1 MLKKIKTIIIIFTL
15 IITSVST
22 CPVTVSAEQDFLKLY
37 ANAAVLIDGSNGRIL
52 YGKNEDKVLP
62 MASTTKVMT
71 LIIALEY
78 GNLDDIVTISKYASS
93 QPDVQMDAVTGEQYV
108 LKDLLHAMMMQSYND
123 VAVAIAEYVADVYMN
138 EQQQAEIVSQRTT
151 EDSKEMVKVFAGLMN
166 EKAKKLGCFNTYFIT
181 PNGLDAQ
188 DENGIH
194 STTAYEL
201 AKICAY
207 AVSIEDVIN
216 ICTTRKYSFK
226 EINGKRSINIGTTN
240 RFLDMMNGAVGLK
253 TGFTGNAGYCF
264 AGAVKRDGKIFISV
278 VLGSGWPPNKNYKWV
293 DTKALMNYGIN
304 NYFYQKIFVPD
315 EDYER
320 IAVNDGVEEYVDT
333 YIPFSLGMLMSEND
347 GIDIVYVTPDY
358 VRAPVD
364 INEEV
369 GKVNIY
375 LNGNLYTSFPIL
387 TKKSV
392 PEKDFWW
399 CLKFV
404 LKEWVG

>member
-1 MLKKIKTIIIIFTL
+1 MLKRFKTIVLAFIL
-15 IITSVST
+15 IIASVFT
-22 CPVTVSAEQDFLKLY
+22 GTVTVSAEQDSLKLY

-52 YGKNEDKVLP
+52 YGRNEDKVMP

-71 LIIALEY
+71 LIVALEY
-78 GNLDDIVTISKYASS
+78 GNPEDTVTISKYAAS
-93 QPDVQMDAVTGEQYV
+93 QPDVQLNALVGEQYV

-123 VAVAIAEYVADVYMN
+123 VAVAIAEYVADVYLN

-166 EKAKKLGCFNTYFIT
+166 EKAKNLGCVNTYFIT

-194 STTAYEL
+194 GTTAYEL

-207 AVSIEDVIN
+207 AMGKEEVID
-216 ICTTRKYSFK
+216 ICTTRNYAFS
-226 EINGKRSINIGTTN
+226 EITGKRNVNIGTTD
-240 RFLDMMNGAVGLK
+240 RFLDMMEGAVGLK

-264 AGAVKRDGKIFISV
+264 AGAIKKDGKTFISV

-304 NYFYQKIFVPD
+304 NYFYQKIFIPD
-315 EDYER
+315 EDYMR
-320 IAVNDGVEEYVDT
+320 IQVNEGVEEYVDT

-347 GIDIVYVTPDY
+347 EIDIVYVTPDY
-358 VRAPVD
+358 VVAPVD
-364 INEEV
+364 TNEEI
-369 GKVNIY
+369 GSVNIY

-399 CLKFV
+399 CLKYV
-404 LKEWVG
+404 LKEWVR

>member
-1 MLKKIKTIIIIFTL
+1 MKKIKKIIFAFIL
-15 IITSVST
+15 IIASVFT
-22 CPVTVSAEQDFLKLY
+22 DAVTASAEQDSLKLY

-78 GNLDDIVTISKYASS
+78 GNLEDTVTISKYAAS

-138 EQQQAEIVSQRTT
+138 EQQQSETVSQRTT
-151 EDSKEMVKVFAGLMN
+151 EDSKEMVKIFAGLMN
-166 EKAKKLGCFNTYFIT
+166 EKAKSLGCVNTYFIT

-207 AVSIEDVIN
+207 AVSKEEVIN
-216 ICTTRKYSFK
+216 ICTTRNYSFA
-226 EINGKRSINIGTTN
+226 EINGKRTINIGTTD

-253 TGFTGNAGYCF
+253 TGFTGKAGYCF
-264 AGAVKRDGKIFISV
+264 AGAVKRDGKTFISV

-304 NYFYQKIFVPD
+304 NYFYQKIFIPD
-315 EDYER
+315 EDYMR
-320 IAVNDGVEEYVDT
+320 IPVNEGVEAYVDT
-333 YIPFSLGMLMSEND
+333 YIPFSLGMLMGEND
-347 GIDIVYVTPDY
+347 EVDIVYVTPDY
-358 VRAPVD
+358 VVAPVD
-364 INEEV
+364 INEEI
-369 GKVNIY
+369 GRVNIY

-399 CLKFV
+399 CLKYV
-404 LKEWVG
+404 LKEWVR